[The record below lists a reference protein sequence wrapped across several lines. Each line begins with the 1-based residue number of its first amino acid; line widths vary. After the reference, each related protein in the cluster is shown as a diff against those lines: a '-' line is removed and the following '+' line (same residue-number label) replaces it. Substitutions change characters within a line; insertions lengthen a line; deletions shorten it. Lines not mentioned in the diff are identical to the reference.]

1 MSQNVKKGDTV
12 KIHYTGRFKDGQVF
26 DSSVDRDPLEFEV
39 GSGSII
45 KGLEKGIV
53 GMKPGEK
60 KEISVSPEEG
70 YGNFDEKLLFDMPK
84 EKIPAD
90 IKPEVGM
97 RLQLV
102 NNKGQTLPVLIT
114 EIKEEA
120 VKIDANHPLAGK
132 ELVFNIE
139 LLQII

>member
-139 LLQII
+139 LLQIV

>member
-1 MSQNVKKGDTV
+1 MSQSVKKGDTV
-12 KIHYTGRFKDGQVF
+12 KIHYTGRIKDGPVF
-26 DSSVDRDPLEFEV
+26 DSSVERDPLEFEI

-45 KGLEKGIV
+45 KGLEKAVV

-60 KEISVSPEEG
+60 KEISVPPEEG
-70 YGNFDEKLLFDMPK
+70 YGDLDQKLLFDMPK

-102 NNKGQTLPVLIT
+102 NSKGQTIPVLIT
-114 EIKEEA
+114 EIKDESI
-120 VKIDANHPLAGK
+120 KIDANHPLAGK
-132 ELVFNIE
+132 ELIFNIE
-139 LLQII
+139 LLQIV